1 MVRISANKYSKKY
14 KDAKLYDRCT
24 LRGKDKKR
32 REYCVVQRTPKNG
45 GGLRWV
51 RKGKTTNEGCMW
63 DSPAVCQIVE
73 AKKARERK
81 REQAKAEAKE
91 KRDQAAD
98 KKKTRAILKEL
109 ERTF

>member
-1 MVRISANKYSKKY
+1 
-14 KDAKLYDRCT
+14 
-24 LRGKDKKR
+24 
-32 REYCVVQRTPKNG
+32 
-45 GGLRWV
+45 
-51 RKGKTTNEGCMW
+51 MW